1 MIDQS
6 KINKLSN
13 INESL
18 SGKTVLVRCDFN
30 TALDDSGNVI
40 DDLRIRKTLPTISF
54 LREKGA
60 KIVLISHIENK
71 NGFGLESVFKY
82 IQNKYGDI
90 VGDIKF
96 VSEPYAESL
105 NSENENVAQ
114 VKNTIA
120 SMSDGQVVLFE
131 NLRNGKG
138 EKENSIEF
146 AKYLVDITKADMYV
160 NDAFAVS
167 HRAHASVVALPSL
180 FDTNSR
186 YAGIQMSNE
195 IVHLSEALKPEKP
208 FIFILG
214 GAKFDTKLPLIQK
227 FSDGEK
233 SADHIVLGG
242 ALLNDVM
249 KAKGMEVGKSY
260 VSDKEIDMSQIISNT
275 KIIMPTDV
283 VVSKNG
289 IDESSIKNISN
300 VEGDEAVYDVGPSIT
315 EEVKNVFENAKFVLW
330 NGPMGNYENGY
341 KAQTLSIAKLVM
353 DYTSGGKLKAVIGG
367 GDTTAAM
374 AELGLDDMDQNKNLF
389 VSTGGGAMLEFLLSE
404 SLPGIDALIQ

>member
-13 INESL
+13 IDENL

-30 TALDDSGNVI
+30 TALDDNGNVI

-54 LREKGA
+54 LRENGA

-71 NGFGLESVFKY
+71 NGFGLESVFMH

-90 VGDIKF
+90 VGNIQF
-96 VSEPYAESL
+96 IPEPYAEGL
-105 NSENENVAQ
+105 NAADEKAIS
-114 VKNTIA
+114 VKNMVA
-120 SMSDGQVVLFE
+120 SLSNGQVVLLE
-131 NLRNGKG
+131 NLRNSKG
-138 EKENSIEF
+138 EKDNSIEF
-146 AKYLVDITKADMYV
+146 AKYLVEITKADMYV

-167 HRAHASVVALPSL
+167 HREHASVVALPSL

-260 VSDKEIDMSQIISNT
+260 VSDKEVDMSQIISNT

-289 IDESSIKNISN
+289 IDESSIKNISS
-300 VEGDEAVYDVGPSIT
+300 VELDEAVYDVGPSIA
-315 EEVKNVFENAKFVLW
+315 EEVKKVFENAKFVLW

-341 KAQTLSIAKLVM
+341 KAQTLSIAKLVL
-353 DYTSGGKLKAVIGG
+353 DYTGEGKLKAVIGG

-389 VSTGGGAMLEFLLSE
+389 VSTGGGAMLEFLLNE
-404 SLPGIDALIQ
+404 SLPGIDALI